1 MGLAFS
7 GYFEIGT
14 SLMSLGQGSTST
26 NSLPS
31 SFMTGVL
38 ATTVASPCTAPFM
51 GPALGFAISQPTY
64 IALLVFAF
72 LGLGMALPFIA
83 LTWIP
88 GLSSKMPKPRKA
100 KTNRAI

>member
-1 MGLAFS
+1 MSIGQSSNQSDGL
-7 GYFEIGT
+7 T
-14 SLMSLGQGSTST
+14 
-26 NSLPS
+26 S

-72 LGLGMALPFIA
+72 LGLGMALPFII

-88 GLSSKMPKPRKA
+88 GLTSKLPKPGTWMDSFKQFLA
-100 KTNRAI
+100 FPLYMTAAWLLW